1 MASTHQEYAHLPA
14 KVPTHKEDTAIASSR
29 HLPGWQISGK
39 PTRLKYQ
46 SKGYV
51 LKDDAIIHR
60 EFKQKKGKKAVRGP
74 PAVPTYPNDKFS
86 PWQSD
91 MARYLHEGYN
101 VVADVVTSCGKTW
114 AANLITAYEIL
125 ARDAQCGAK
134 STALIISPNSE
145 VMRDS
150 VKDICEHH
158 NKHYNYSTKMLDTLT
173 RNFTTYDDK
182 RAPASQILV
191 ISVECVEDFI
201 TDPINKVFVENLK
214 IIVFDEVHLGG
225 VTRAL
230 WWSQYVPHH
239 AQLVLLSATLGDPEK
254 VVTIVEDI
262 QDLQGERPLETKV
275 ITYRVRPIPLQPL
288 VFKGS
293 EAPSNGVISSNL
305 KGAKKLSCLINRYD
319 PTKRDLTSILRTA
332 ENPRPIIP
340 EDRDIQFE
348 FGQSVVAQNMGI
360 IDQKISDALEDV
372 EVEPNQENI
381 YNLLC
386 YLFSNDKQPVM
397 VFNTTA
403 GATEHLCKRVV
414 AHISQVEH
422 EDEEYRVAQKQMDA
436 YNKAQHR
443 ARDKKDRSK
452 KNEKEKG
459 DWSKPLPDEE
469 EQDKVNVHALK
480 KLLRKWRFPSD
491 LTEVPDNMPQWIKD
505 ALEYGIGVYVSHM
518 KVWQRHFMFDAFR
531 DGKIKVLFSDST
543 ISVGINLPI
552 RTTVMCGYMSHSLYK
567 QASGRAGRRGMD
579 NQGYIVHMMSKPDI
593 LRCINTKV
601 PEVHLNMPTK
611 MTYSDLTRLLVPTN
625 LQSYHQ
631 GDDPAFPKAE
641 VIPEFSKTILQS
653 YLSSLSE
660 EDLEQCI
667 GHIKMI
673 HHEQWHYHRLTNMVK
688 TLPEAAS
695 IILIKMLAIGVLHK
709 FEPVDFINLMALLYN
724 RIEWDGN
731 IDEHSQAIGEGS
743 ENYYIP
749 VFKQFPDLLKKLQK
763 ASSVYDLGIDF
774 SKPIHNYFFQ
784 FCRKQKLSLD
794 YLPQIELMGEWLY
807 IFKRGVMSVSPME
820 GRGRKKK
827 PCDKF
832 VKMVDQVD
840 NEYMAARVSQSI

>member
-1 MASTHQEYAHLPA
+1 MVPTHQE
-14 KVPTHKEDTAIASSR
+14 DIAIASSR
-29 HLPGWQISGK
+29 HLPGWKISGK
-39 PTRLKYQ
+39 PSRLNYQ
-46 SKGYV
+46 STGYV
-51 LKDDAIIHR
+51 LKPDALVHR

-74 PAVPTYPNDKFS
+74 PETPIYPNDKFS
-86 PWQSD
+86 GWQAD
-91 MARYLHEGYN
+91 MARHLHQGHN

-125 ARDAQCGAK
+125 ARDTPSGAK

-173 RNFTTYDDK
+173 RNFATYDDK

-201 TDPINKVFVENLK
+201 TEPINQGFVSNLK
-214 IIVFDEVHLGG
+214 IIVFDEVHLSA

-230 WWSQYVPHH
+230 WWSQYIPHQ
-239 AQLVLLSATLGDPEK
+239 AQLVLLSATLGDPEE
-254 VVTIVEDI
+254 VMRAVSDI
-262 QDLQGERPLETKV
+262 QGLQGDRPLETKI

-293 EAPSNGVISSNL
+293 EAPKDGVISANL
-305 KGAKKLSCLINRYD
+305 KGAKKLSCLINRFD
-319 PTKRDLTSILRTA
+319 PTKRDLTSILRTK
-332 ENPRPIIP
+332 EQPKPDIP
-340 EDRDIQFE
+340 EDRDIQYE
-348 FGQSVVAQNMGI
+348 FGQTVVSENETVI
-360 IDQKISDALEDV
+360 NQKIDDALVDV
-372 EVEPNQENI
+372 EVEPTQENI

-422 EDEEYRVAQKQMDA
+422 ADEEYRVAQKKMDA

-452 KNEKEKG
+452 KNEKEKD
-459 DWSKPLPDEE
+459 DWSKPLPDERE
-469 EQDKVNVHALK
+469 EEKINVHALR

-491 LTEVPDNMPQWIKD
+491 LQSVPDNMPQWIKD
-505 ALEYGIGVYVSHM
+505 SLEYGIGVYVSHM

-579 NQGYIVHMMSKPDI
+579 TQGYIVHMMPEPDI

-601 PEVHLNMPTK
+601 PEVHLSMPTK
-611 MTYSDLTRLLVPTN
+611 MTYSDLIRLLVPTN
-625 LQSYHQ
+625 LQSYYQ
-631 GDDPAFPKAE
+631 EANPDFPKADP
-641 VIPEFSKTILQS
+641 IHDFSKVILES
-653 YLSSLSE
+653 YLSTLDS
-660 EDLEQCI
+660 DQKEQCFR
-667 GHIKMI
+667 HIAMI
-673 HHEQWHYHRLTNMVK
+673 HREQWHYHRLTNMVK

-695 IILIKMLAIGVLHK
+695 IILTKMLAIGVLHQ
-709 FEPVDFINLMALLYN
+709 FDPVDFINLMALLYN
-724 RIEWDGN
+724 RIEWTGD
-731 IDEHSQAIGEGS
+731 IDDSGQPVGEDS
-743 ENYYIP
+743 EDYYLP
-749 VFKQFPDLLKKLQK
+749 KFNKFPDLFTKLQK
-763 ASSVYDLGIDF
+763 ASEIYDLGINF
-774 SKPIHNYFFQ
+774 SKPIHSYFFK
-784 FCRKQKLSLD
+784 FCRKHALSLD
-794 YLPQIELMGEWLY
+794 YLPQIESMGEWLY
-807 IFKRGVMSVSPME
+807 IFKRGIMSVSPME

-832 VKMVDQVD
+832 VKMVCQVD
-840 NEYMAARVSQSI
+840 DDYMAARVSQSI